1 MTSGRSLLTE
11 LEMLSP
17 LQAQLLLGLT
27 FLALQSKDN
36 LSCRLGLFVKDGL
49 CLSTES
55 HLLGI
60 VTTFSL
66 SKVRCLTSLVLCDL
80 VVFVLLALTTA
91 VRFPFFGYIHHV
103 AAVLMLLVQDKEM
116 EEKVVSTRERCYNR
130 NGRLAARLLK

>member
-1 MTSGRSLLTE
+1 MTSRRRLLTQ

-27 FLALQSKDN
+27 FLALQSEDN

-55 HLLGI
+55 HLLGVI
-60 VTTFSL
+60 TTLSL
-66 SKVRCLTSLVLCDL
+66 SKVGSLTSLVLCYL
-80 VVFVLLALTTA
+80 VVFVLLALATA
-91 VRFPFFGYIHHV
+91 VSLAFFRNIHHF

-116 EEKVVSTRERCYNR
+116 KREDMVVSTGERCYNTMR
-130 NGRLAARLLK
+130 